1 MKKNLNDPSSLALL
15 RTALTWNH
23 LSQILFGISAIGI
36 VGLIARFYGA
46 SALGYFS
53 FINAIFIV
61 LTQVATAG
69 IHNSVLVQLANQNKP
84 KSEQS
89 VILFSAIALVVLI
102 NLPLCLFLYIYSYE
116 LSEFFQIDDIEIGLA
131 FLAPAIFFFSINKII
146 LFSFNATKKVRMFS
160 VGQSSRYILILVSVL
175 GGTLASLE
183 PKWLASSFLIAELMV
198 FTTISF
204 YTLKLYKPTIKISKK
219 WLRKHLSYGLK
230 GAGSGFFITLNLNVD
245 VLILGLFVSQTELGG
260 YSLVALIVVGI
271 YHLLTAVRVSFNP
284 FLANLISQNQLQ
296 ELSRLII
303 KARRYIFAAIALLIC
318 TATILIPITIS
329 NLAAPNDFKN
339 SFILFLILAPG
350 VIIYSLF
357 FPFDQILA
365 MGNRPA
371 QQSLFN
377 LQVLFANLFLNLIL
391 IYWLGSIGAAIATS
405 VVSTI
410 IAPILLRFLVLQN
423 IGVDLFFPSTKTE
436 YPSGN

>member
-1 MKKNLNDPSSLALL
+1 
-15 RTALTWNH
+15 
-23 LSQILFGISAIGI
+23 
-36 VGLIARFYGA
+36 
-46 SALGYFS
+46 
-53 FINAIFIV
+53 
-61 LTQVATAG
+61 
-69 IHNSVLVQLANQNKP
+69 
-84 KSEQS
+84 
-89 VILFSAIALVVLI
+89 
-102 NLPLCLFLYIYSYE
+102 
-116 LSEFFQIDDIEIGLA
+116 
-131 FLAPAIFFFSINKII
+131 
-146 LFSFNATKKVRMFS
+146 
-160 VGQSSRYILILVSVL
+160 
-175 GGTLASLE
+175 
-183 PKWLASSFLIAELMV
+183 
-198 FTTISF
+198 
-204 YTLKLYKPTIKISKK
+204 
-219 WLRKHLSYGLK
+219 
-230 GAGSGFFITLNLNVD
+230 
-245 VLILGLFVSQTELGG
+245 
-260 YSLVALIVVGI
+260 
-271 YHLLTAVRVSFNP
+271 LLTAVRVSFNP